1 MICKLYPA
9 GFANIDD
16 VNNRSI
22 FFLLACLPCLA
33 EVIIIRAIA
42 HLVHLFNLAVGAGAR
57 PRPFA
62 AWQEA
67 AAADPDIK
75 ANKI

>member
-22 FFLLACLPCLA
+22 FFLLACLA

-42 HLVHLFNLAVGAGAR
+42 HLVHLFNLAVGAR